1 MRKTKE
7 RNDGFSLV
15 EVIVVVLILGVLAAA
30 TTFGISFLRSMDASA
45 TAKEVMALLER
56 TRLQTLAV
64 EEGETVSLELF
75 EANQKYYARIKQG
88 TEEIDSIR
96 LKGTGLTIT
105 VRATGVI
112 PEEVTVVEE
121 GGPVVV
127 FSYDKGNGSFTSDW
141 NRIEFS
147 GTKEQVL
154 VLVTKTGRC
163 YLE

>member
-1 MRKTKE
+1 M
-7 RNDGFSLV
+7 V
-15 EVIVVVLILGVLAAA
+15 EVIVVVLILGVVAAVS
-30 TTFGISFLRSMDASA
+30 TFGISFMRSMDASA

-64 EEGETVSLELF
+64 EEGEAVTMELC
-75 EANQKYYARIKQG
+75 ETGGKYYAKIKQG
-88 TEEIDSIR
+88 SVETDSVR

-105 VRATGVI
+105 VRATGVV
-112 PEEVTVVEE
+112 PEAVTVVEE
-121 GGPVVV
+121 GGPAVV
-127 FSYDKGNGSFTSDW
+127 FSYDKGNGAFTSDW

>member
-1 MRKTKE
+1 MKKAKK

-15 EVIVVVLILGVLAAA
+15 EVVVVVLILGVMAAA
-30 TTFGISFLRSMDASA
+30 ATFGISFMRSMDASA
-45 TAKEVMALLER
+45 TAKEMMALLER

-64 EEGETVSLELF
+64 EEGETVSLELY
-75 EANQKYYARIKQG
+75 EVNRKYYASIKQG
-88 TEEIDSIR
+88 GEEIDSVR

-105 VRATGVI
+105 VRTAGTV
-112 PEEVTVVEE
+112 PEEVVVVEE

-127 FSYDKGNGSFTSDW
+127 FSYDKGNGAFTSAW